1 MTPTGLPGTSVAMR
15 ASGISA
21 CASSDKRIYARLVG
35 EGRSE
40 TLEREFL
47 EFAPDAVIGVDETGE
62 IQLANSRTQAVFG
75 YPRDELIGQSVEM
88 LVPKLA
94 QGAHIAH
101 RDRYFEAPRTRSMG
115 AGLDLKARR
124 KDGSEFPCE
133 ISLSTVATDNGMM
146 ALAAIRDISERRRDR
161 DDLRRAVRRLQAA
174 TDVAIAVGGETEL
187 GRVLDAIVERG
198 RALVEARALIILLR
212 EGEDLVVAATAA
224 IAGGLDAKVSELRI
238 PAKDASERVL
248 LGRFT
253 GTELGVQETG
263 RTLLAPLLFRGDPLG
278 VVVAFDRVGEP
289 GRFDD
294 EDQRLLEAFAA
305 SAATGVAT
313 ARSMAE
319 ERLQNTID
327 AAEQERSRWAREL
340 HDETLQALAVLR
352 MRLASA
358 LREDSSESL
367 QDTGQAAVE
376 QIDEE
381 IVKLRRLITELRPAS
396 LDTIGLVAA
405 LQALVEQQSQ
415 DTNITV
421 DSDLQLPKEE
431 EARPTPVLETAV
443 YRLVQEALNNVSKHS
458 MARRA
463 TLTVRV
469 VRANIEIEVI
479 DDGVGFEP
487 SLVREGFGL
496 VGMRERA
503 ALLGGSLE
511 VSSTRGAGTRLR
523 AEIPLFT
530 REEEEP
536 GVNPPPVPDYGARRQ
551 LR

>member
-1 MTPTGLPGTSVAMR
+1 VADH
-15 ASGISA
+15 ASQS
-21 CASSDKRIYARLVG
+21 
-35 EGRSE
+35 
-40 TLEREFL
+40 LEREFL

-62 IQLANSRTQAVFG
+62 IKLVNSRTQAVFG
-75 YPRDELIGQSVEM
+75 YARAELIGERIEM
-88 LVPKLA
+88 LVPEA
-94 QGAHIAH
+94 VRGSHVGH
-101 RDRYFEAPRTRSMG
+101 RDRYFEAPRTRRMG
-115 AGLDLKARR
+115 AGLDLYARR

-133 ISLSTVATDNGMM
+133 ISLSTVATDSGMM
-146 ALAAIRDISERRRDR
+146 ALAAIRDITDRRRDR

-174 TDVAIAVGGETEL
+174 TDVAIAVGGETDLE
-187 GRVLDAIVERG
+187 RVLDAIVERG

-224 IAGGLDAKVSELRI
+224 VADGLDPKVPELRI
-238 PAKDASERVL
+238 RAQEASEQVL

-253 GTELGVQETG
+253 GADLGAKESG
-263 RTLLAPLLFRGDPLG
+263 RALIAPLLFRGDPLG
-278 VVVAFDRVGEP
+278 VVVALDRIGDP

-294 EDQRLLEAFAA
+294 EDQRMLEAFAA

-352 MRLASA
+352 MRLSSA
-358 LREDSSESL
+358 LREESAEVL
-367 QDTGQAAVE
+367 EKTGQAAVE
-376 QIDEE
+376 QIDDE

-396 LDTIGLVAA
+396 LDTIGLQAA
-405 LQALVEQQSQ
+405 LQALAEQHRHSS
-415 DTNITV
+415 DALDV
-421 DSDLQLPKEE
+421 DCDFQLPPDD
-431 EARPTPVLETAV
+431 EARPSPVLETAV

-463 TLTVRV
+463 DVTVRSS
-469 VRANIEIEVI
+469 RGTIEIEVR

-487 SLVREGFGL
+487 NLVREGFGL

-503 ALLGGSLE
+503 ALLGGTLE
-511 VSSTRGAGTRLR
+511 VHSTRGSGTRVR
-523 AEIPLFT
+523 AEIPLFSV
-530 REEEEP
+530 EEE
-536 GVNPPPVPDYGARRQ
+536 AS
-551 LR
+551 

>member
-1 MTPTGLPGTSVAMR
+1 MLAPMPDR
-15 ASGISA
+15 AGQS
-21 CASSDKRIYARLVG
+21 
-35 EGRSE
+35 
-40 TLEREFL
+40 LEREFL
-47 EFAPDAVIGVDETGE
+47 EFAPDAVIGVNEMGE
-62 IQLANSRTQAVFG
+62 IRLVNSRTQAVFG
-75 YPRDELIGQSVEM
+75 YDRDELIGEPVEM
-88 LVPKLA
+88 LVPKSA
-94 QGAHIAH
+94 QGAHLAH
-101 RDRYFEAPRTRSMG
+101 RDRYFEAPRTRPMG

-133 ISLSTVATDNGMM
+133 ISLSTVATDDGMM
-146 ALAAIRDISERRRDR
+146 ALAAIRDITDRRRDR

-174 TDVAIAVGGETEL
+174 TDVAIALGGETDL
-187 GRVLDAIVERG
+187 NRVLDAIVERG
-198 RALVEARALIILLR
+198 RALVDARALIILLR
-212 EGEDLVVAATAA
+212 EGEDMVVVATSAV
-224 IAGGLDAKVSELRI
+224 AGGLDPRVSGLRI
-238 PAKDASERVL
+238 PAHEASERVL

-253 GTELGVQETG
+253 GADLGGKETG
-263 RTLLAPLLFRGDPLG
+263 RALLAPLLFRGDPLG
-278 VVVAFDRVGEP
+278 IVVALDRVGDP

-313 ARSMAE
+313 VRSMAE

-358 LREDSSESL
+358 LREDSPEEL
-367 QDTGQAAVE
+367 EQTGQAAVE

-396 LDTIGLVAA
+396 LDTIGLEAA
-405 LQALVEQQSQ
+405 LEALAEQHSQ
-415 DTNITV
+415 GTAITV
-421 DSDLQLPKEE
+421 DCELQLPSEE
-431 EARPTPVLETAV
+431 AARPTPVLETAV
-443 YRLVQEALNNVSKHS
+443 YRLVQEALNNVTKHS
-458 MARRA
+458 MAHHA
-463 TLTVRV
+463 TLAVRV
-469 VRANIEIEVI
+469 ARGVIEIEVT

-511 VSSTRGAGTRLR
+511 VRSTRGAGTRVR

-530 REEEEP
+530 RSVEAP
-536 GVNPPPVPDYGARRQ
+536 ASPQDSRSTASP
-551 LR
+551 